1 MMVVENEVGISPAGI
16 LSSILKE
23 IYSSLS
29 GRNKRKFRKTLRSI
43 NAYVHIYIG
52 GVTIH
57 TYSDFMIKLL
67 LKVKSE
73 PSFNQVV
80 EGLYPQLADTNTK
93 VNLLIEKHKSYVSNE
108 DRTKVEECIRDLHD
122 LIRDIS
128 SYIEDG
134 KYNNIEPTLF
144 EITRKSKELYEIGH
158 SSLDVSLW
166 LDVI

>member
-16 LSSILKE
+16 LSILKE

-29 GRNKRKFRKTLRSI
+29 GGNKRKFRETLRSI
-43 NAYVHIYIG
+43 NAYVHIYTG

-57 TYSDFMIKLL
+57 TYSDLMIKLL
-67 LKVKSE
+67 LNVKSE
-73 PSFNQVV
+73 SSFNQVV
-80 EGLYPQLADTNTK
+80 EGLYSELVDRNTK
-93 VNLLIEKHKSYVSNE
+93 VNLSIEKHKSYVSNE